1 MGEGCEDPGGD
12 AQIGAHAPS
21 YYGDQRQIGFQIDGI
36 WMDCPVDAGDDGL
49 LPFLEFALM
58 DVYGHGIDPRGQMLK
73 GDIVFFKDLQ
83 DLSPE
88 SDL

>member
-1 MGEGCEDPGGD
+1 MAISARSDSRSMESGWTT
-12 AQIGAHAPS
+12 
-21 YYGDQRQIGFQIDGI
+21 R
-36 WMDCPVDAGDDGL
+36 WMPEMMAL